1 MAAQDEFIS
10 ENMIKRREARLI
22 KSGLWVAF
30 IFGIFLLV
38 LLLFFLLLGHLVMG
52 LVGERVAL
60 MARKSLIIGRQIKDI
75 RSVVVDDD
83 EEEGGGGGGG
93 GRGVIAVQ
101 PSWRRIREQCSS
113 PTLSARF
120 PLAATKASS
129 LTPENIHNSPV
140 APPWRTAS
148 PFPPPPN
155 FPVENNADKN
165 AGFGFIS
172 SICNWFRL
180 LAFSFFLI

>member
-83 EEEGGGGGGG
+83 EEEGEGGE
-93 GRGVIAVQ
+93 GRKG
-101 PSWRRIREQCSS
+101 RHCSS
-113 PTLSARF
+113 TVLE
-120 PLAATKASS
+120 
-129 LTPENIHNSPV
+129 EN
-140 APPWRTAS
+140 
-148 PFPPPPN
+148 
-155 FPVENNADKN
+155 
-165 AGFGFIS
+165 
-172 SICNWFRL
+172 
-180 LAFSFFLI
+180 